1 MNTDNRTALTP
12 TEVCT
17 LVAHETVT
25 LLDTVQTELPQCVGA
40 LRAALA
46 ALTTLHD
53 LGRDGE
59 TLLAWVDTEIANA
72 EKFVADGTNLPNL
85 IDTCQVNTVPDAV
98 TQMEVVWTL
107 FGAAAMEG
115 CGPEQRR
122 ALLNT
127 ARTLTEMCGLDDL
140 LLATLK
146 PNTAELAEGLRTE
159 LDDLR
164 ATMHTSPE
172 PVPEP
177 AM

>member
-1 MNTDNRTALTP
+1 MNTDNRMSLTP
-12 TEVCT
+12 TEACT
-17 LVAHETVT
+17 LIAHETVI
-25 LLDTVQTELPQCVGA
+25 LLDTVQTELPRCVGD

-46 ALTTLHD
+46 ALTELHG

-59 TLLAWVDTEIANA
+59 TLLAWVDEEIANA

-85 IDTCQVNTVPDAV
+85 IDTCQVDTVPDAV
-98 TQMEVVWTL
+98 TQMEVVWAL

-127 ARTLTEMCGLDDL
+127 ARTVTEMCSLDDL

-146 PNTAELAEGLRTE
+146 PNTAKLAEGLRAE
-159 LDDLR
+159 LADIREVLHK
-164 ATMHTSPE
+164 APE
-172 PVPEP
+172 PSAEP
-177 AM
+177 TM